1 MSGRQEKSQHAYW
14 CIIGNQQNNNQSPK
28 KQSANKAGDKK
39 NNDKITTDKA
49 CHGSKNVEGKKVET
63 LSFKILAKQ
72 TKMNSAV
79 TPSKDKQKNKVVD
92 IHSYSA
98 KRKKN
103 YDNEKKNT

>member
-1 MSGRQEKSQHAYW
+1 MSGRQEKGQHAYW
-14 CIIGNQQNNNQSPK
+14 CNIGNQQNNNQFP
-28 KQSANKAGDKK
+28 QQPSANKAGDKK
-39 NNDKITTDKA
+39 NNDKTTTDKG

-63 LSFKILAKQ
+63 LSSKILAKQ
-72 TKMNSAV
+72 TKTNSAV

-103 YDNEKKNT
+103 YNNEKNT